1 MLFDPDNPII
11 KLCTQG
17 MELEGQGRPDEACKL
32 FVQAWNEA
40 TSDFE
45 KFTSAHYV
53 ARHQETVPD
62 KLHWD
67 EQALKYALRVNAP
80 MMNAALPSLYLNIA
94 KCHED
99 LKDLTKAREHYK
111 LALSHTQFLS
121 DDGYGN
127 LIKRGI
133 LSGIEHVK

>member
-1 MLFDPDNPII
+1 MLFDPDNPIM

-17 MELEGQGRPDEACKL
+17 MELEGQGMPDEAGNL

-40 TSDFE
+40 TTDFE

-99 LKDLTKAREHYK
+99 LKDLTKAREHYE
-111 LALSHTQFLS
+111 LALSYTQFLS

-133 LSGIEHVK
+133 LSGIERVK

>member
-11 KLCTQG
+11 KLCILG
-17 MELEGQGRPDEACKL
+17 MELEGQGMPDEAGKL
-32 FVQAWNEA
+32 FLQAWNEA
-40 TSDFE
+40 TTDFE

-53 ARHQETVPD
+53 ARHQETVSD

-67 EQALKYALRVNAP
+67 EQALKYALQANAP
-80 MMNAALPSLYLNIA
+80 MMNATLPSLYLNIA

-99 LKDLTKAREHYK
+99 LKDLTKARENYK
-111 LALSHTQFLS
+111 LALSYTQFLS

-133 LSGIEHVK
+133 LSGIERVK